1 MEIGF
6 SLEFTNFLPK
16 YILTEFMI
24 NYGRFQKDDIIWKY
38 GIVFEKF
45 GTTAFVECL
54 FHDRKIV
61 YKSDTAGDF
70 EILKYEVFDTLR
82 NINRNDKNLKI
93 SLDTISYYPCEVSLY
108 DSNNPMFR
116 IFGLDY
122 ENYIQTIKN
131 KKSMTLQ
138 EKLDQLILNDQT
150 VEALSLLLENSKSDK
165 EIHNTLI
172 LLNSRFVSNE
182 SDFNKGIVSR
192 DDYKRSK
199 AQVIHSLQQTI
210 VRIPVNFL
218 SSRIEG
224 QARSKS
230 TPISHK
236 EKHGANALLDT
247 LIEKRLFLE
256 NELIL
261 TYDAE
266 KKFALQKQI
275 KDLGIQIEEMKQKI

>member
-1 MEIGF
+1 M
-6 SLEFTNFLPK
+6 
-16 YILTEFMI
+16 
-24 NYGRFQKDDIIWKY
+24 
-38 GIVFEKF
+38 
-45 GTTAFVECL
+45 ECL

-108 DSNNPMFR
+108 DSKNPMFR

-150 VEALSLLLENSKSDK
+150 AEALSLLLENSKSDK

-224 QARSKS
+224 QAFSKS

-236 EKHGANALLDT
+236 EKQGANALLDA